1 MVSQDATASR
11 QDGLCFVVTMRVYT
25 FIIIMIMNGRL
36 EWNVHENT
44 RKWWYSLGGGG
55 GGVGTLL
62 NERCSLS
69 SWSFGICSFRSD
81 QCHESDEMSLTSC
94 WGILVGLSDRRVW
107 IG

>member
-44 RKWWYSLGGGG
+44 RKWWYSW
-55 GGVGTLL
+55 VGEWCIVECALFIVVVVFWNL
-62 NERCSLS
+62 FLS
-69 SWSFGICSFRSD
+69 
-81 QCHESDEMSLTSC
+81 
-94 WGILVGLSDRRVW
+94 
-107 IG
+107 